1 MSLRLVCICLLL
13 ITAKEKEKRVNA
25 LTTKIMVS
33 IREASEHT
41 GLSYYAVRKLCLTG
55 QITFVRSGVKFY
67 INLPKLMEYLNEGE
81 GECAHLSV

>member
-1 MSLRLVCICLLL
+1 L

-41 GLSYYAVRKLCLTG
+41 GLSCYAVRKLCLTG